1 MDKFELASR
10 ISWALE
16 TATDEG
22 YINPHMG
29 LDALLEN
36 QYEILQC
43 EFTEEEIDELD
54 ENLIKSV
61 FKSWVN

>member
-1 MDKFELASR
+1 MDKIELASR

-22 YINPHMG
+22 YINPNMG
-29 LDALLEN
+29 LDALMNL
-36 QYEILQC
+36 QYEILQF
-43 EFTEEEIDELD
+43 EFSEEEIEELD

-61 FKSWVN
+61 FRSWTN